1 MDNHTKGESQIKTKL
16 LLSYAVILVLISSIL
31 FFTFGSFRQLTQS
44 SDALAQPNARIG
56 LLHDMISSIYQAES
70 NIRSY
75 TLTQQE
81 TYLDAYFEELSTI
94 NGMVDSLYQLA
105 DDDPH
110 FLQTIDSINTQLHSK
125 TRLLEQL
132 IDLKKQD
139 QGSVFYEGVINEI
152 FQTPEEPRL
161 PQATDESPVSQ
172 APADTL
178 SFSQEEI
185 REQRNNFFRRVR
197 DFFSGRKASEENM
210 ASEPRPEEEILA
222 EETTEQATTDTAETS
237 YRDTEELRQALES
250 TLTSLDQSRLASMQ
264 QMQRLENS
272 ILLEDKKVMDQ
283 IWEYVTILEDYES
296 ANAAMVAETARSNVN
311 ATTRKIFLTIVLF
324 MLVLLALSWLLI
336 NDVNKSRFYKK
347 QLLREKEKAEQM
359 VLAKQRFMA
368 SISHE
373 IRTPLNSII
382 GFSNQLKKVKLEKEP
397 DTFVG
402 AIYQSSAHLL
412 DIVNEIL
419 DFSRIEAGK
428 ISLEP
433 VPVNLVKLA
442 REVYQTLTVIAQ
454 EKGLNFN
461 LDTSQVKHPV
471 VLADPIRVKQVLLNI
486 AGNALKFTNEG
497 SVHIELADALNEDNS
512 GINNLFIKVSDTG
525 IGIPEE
531 DQEHIFEE
539 FSRGDNENTRQHKG
553 TGLGLSITKKLVET
567 MDGSIELS
575 SQPGKG
581 STFSVYLPLQVTELP
596 AREKAQP
603 ITENLADIKA
613 RILLVDDDK
622 LNHMLMRSVFNP
634 IKGITIAE
642 AENAREALEQLSEE
656 KFDLII
662 TDMQMPGIS
671 GVKMIRKLRA
681 EAGAINANTPVL
693 ACTADITT
701 ENLKEINESG
711 IEDYLLKPINEDLL
725 LAKIR
730 ELLGLP
736 ENITPMAAPPTEK
749 QDLMPSGVNKNDQQ
763 GLYDLDG
770 LIAFTSLDPD
780 SILPVIEVFIKDT
793 RVNIV
798 KLQEF
803 IKNNNREG
811 IFLVAHKM
819 SNMFGLL
826 KAEQAMLFLDK
837 INRMKEG
844 QASNKEL
851 HESVSRLIEVSKKL
865 IDLLEVDLTEIA
877 SGQRQAGQVKP

>member
-75 TLTQQE
+75 TLNQQE
-81 TYLDAYFEELSTI
+81 IYLDAYFEALSAI

-105 DDDPH
+105 DYDPY
-110 FLQTIDSINTQLHSK
+110 FLQTIDSINTQLLNK

-139 QGSVFYEGVINEI
+139 QGSVFYEGVIDKI
-152 FQTPEEPRL
+152 FLTAEEPRL
-161 PQATDESPVSQ
+161 PQATEERPVSQ
-172 APADTL
+172 APTDTL
-178 SFSQEEI
+178 GLSQEEI
-185 REQRNNFFRRVR
+185 REQRNNFFSRVR
-197 DFFSGRKASEENM
+197 DFFSGRKAGEEIP
-210 ASEPRPEEEILA
+210 ASEPRPEENVLV
-222 EETTEQATTDTAETS
+222 EETTDQVAIDTAVAS
-237 YRDTEELRQALES
+237 YLNNEELRQALES

-264 QMQRLENS
+264 QMQRIENT

-296 ANAAMVAETARSNVN
+296 ANAAMVAETARSSV
-311 ATTRKIFLTIVLF
+311 ATTTRKIFITIVLF

-382 GFSNQLKKVKLEKEP
+382 GFSNQLKKVRLETDPE
-397 DTFVG
+397 TYVS
-402 AIYQSSAHLL
+402 AIHQSSEHLL
-412 DIVNEIL
+412 NIVNEIL

-428 ISLEP
+428 ITLEL
-433 VPVNLVKLA
+433 VPADLGKIA
-442 REVYQTLTVIAQ
+442 REVYQTLTVIAR
-454 EKGLNFN
+454 EKGLDFS
-461 LDTSQVKHPV
+461 LDTSQIKHPM

-486 AGNALKFTNEG
+486 AGNAIKFTNEG
-497 SVHIELADALNEDNS
+497 AVQIELADALYEDHT
-512 GINNLFIKVSDTG
+512 GTNNLFIKVSDTG
-525 IGIPEE
+525 IGISEA

-539 FSRGDNENTRQHKG
+539 FARGDNESTRKHKG

-567 MDGSIELS
+567 MGGRIELS
-575 SQPGKG
+575 SQPGRG
-581 STFSVYLPLQVTELP
+581 SIFSVFLPLQVTELP
-596 AREKAQP
+596 AEERKQQEPESHGNIIA
-603 ITENLADIKA
+603 N
-613 RILLVDDDK
+613 ILLVDDDK
-622 LNHMLMRSVFNP
+622 LNHLLMRSVFNP

-642 AENAREALEQLSEE
+642 AENAREALEELRKE

-671 GVKMIRKLRA
+671 GVKMIRALRA

-711 IEDYLLKPINEDLL
+711 IEDYLLKPINENLL
-725 LAKIR
+725 LTKVR
-730 ELLGLP
+730 ELLSLP
-736 ENITPMAAPPTEK
+736 ETGLSAAQASEK
-749 QDLMPSGVNKNDQQ
+749 KQEIFLPGSTQKGIEK
-763 GLYDLDG
+763 LYDLEG
-770 LIAFTSLDPD
+770 LIAFTSLDPN

-793 RVNIV
+793 RVNIF

-803 IKNNNREG
+803 MKNNNREG

-826 KAEQAMLFLDK
+826 KAEKAMLFLDK
-837 INRMKEG
+837 INRLKGG

-851 HESVSRLIEVSKKL
+851 QESVSGLIAVSKKL
-865 IDLLEVDLTEIA
+865 IDLLEVDIKEIA
-877 SGQRQAGQVKP
+877 LGRHIVAR

>member
-44 SDALAQPNARIG
+44 SDALARPNARIG

-75 TLTQQE
+75 TLNQQE
-81 TYLDAYFEELSTI
+81 IYLDAYFAELSAI

-105 DDDPH
+105 DDDLY
-110 FLQTIDSINTQLHSK
+110 FLQTIDSINTQLLNK

-139 QGSVFYEGVINEI
+139 QGSVFYEGVIDDI
-152 FQTPEEPRL
+152 FKETKEPILAELPEERPASL
-161 PQATDESPVSQ
+161 AS
-172 APADTL
+172 ADTL
-178 SFSQEEI
+178 VFSKEEI
-185 REQRNNFFRRVR
+185 REQRNNFFSRVR
-197 DFFSGRKASEENM
+197 NFFTGRKASEETI
-210 ASEPRPEEEILA
+210 ASEPRPGEDVLA
-222 EETTEQATTDTAETS
+222 EETAGRVPTDTAMAGFK
-237 YRDTEELRQALES
+237 DTEELRQALES

-264 QMQRLENS
+264 QMQRLENT

-296 ANAAMVAETARSNVN
+296 ANASMVAETARSNV
-311 ATTRKIFLTIVLF
+311 ATTTRKIFITIILF
-324 MLVLLALSWLLI
+324 LLVLLALSWLLI

-359 VLAKQRFMA
+359 VQAKQRFMA

-382 GFSNQLKKVKLEKEP
+382 GFSNQLKKVKLEKKS
-397 DTFVG
+397 DAFVS
-402 AIYQSSAHLL
+402 AIHQSSAHLL

-428 ISLEP
+428 ITLEP
-433 VPVNLVKLA
+433 VPADLIKIA
-442 REVYQTLTVIAQ
+442 REVYQTLTVIAR
-454 EKGLNFN
+454 EKGLDFS
-461 LDTSQVKHPV
+461 LDTSQVKHPN

-497 SVHIELADALNEDNS
+497 AVQIELADALNEDHP
-512 GINNLFIKVSDTG
+512 GINNFFIKVSDTG
-525 IGIPEE
+525 IGISEA

-539 FSRGDNENTRQHKG
+539 FTRADNESTRQHKG

-567 MDGSIELS
+567 MSGRIELS
-575 SQPGKG
+575 SQPGRG
-581 STFSVYLPLQVTELP
+581 SIFSVFLPLQVTELP
-596 AREKAQP
+596 AEQRKQQEP
-603 ITENLADIKA
+603 ESHGDIHA
-613 RILLVDDDK
+613 NILLVDDDK
-622 LNHMLMRSVFNP
+622 LNHLLLKSVFSSY
-634 IKGITIAE
+634 KGIRLSG
-642 AENAREALEQLSEE
+642 AENAWEALELLSKK

-671 GVKMIRKLRA
+671 GVKMIREVRA
-681 EAGAINANTPVL
+681 EARALNASTPVL
-693 ACTADITT
+693 ACTADITA
-701 ENLKEINESG
+701 ENLKDINESG
-711 IEDYLLKPINEDLL
+711 IEDYLQKPINENLL
-725 LAKIR
+725 LKKIS
-730 ELLGLP
+730 ELLSKPGAAFGAAAVP
-736 ENITPMAAPPTEK
+736 EKRHEILQPEK
-749 QDLMPSGVNKNDQQ
+749 NQNESEK
-763 GLYDLDG
+763 LYDLEG
-770 LIAFTSLDPD
+770 LIAFTSIDPD

-793 RVNIV
+793 RVNLD

-803 IKNNNREG
+803 LENNNREG

-837 INRMKEG
+837 INRMKGG
-844 QASNKEL
+844 QPSNPEL
-851 HESVSRLIEVSKKL
+851 FKSVSGLIGVSKKL
-865 IDLLEVDLTEIA
+865 IDLLDIDLKEIA
-877 SGQRQAGQVKP
+877 AGRHSVAK